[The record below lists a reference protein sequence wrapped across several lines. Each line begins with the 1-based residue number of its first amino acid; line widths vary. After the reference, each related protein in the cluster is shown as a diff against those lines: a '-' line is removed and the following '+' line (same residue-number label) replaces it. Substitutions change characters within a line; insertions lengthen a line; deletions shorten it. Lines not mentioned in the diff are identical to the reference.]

1 MPNATLVSVIVKNW
15 VHNDR
20 VGRIIIELKVL
31 FETDADLVR
40 EILIRVAKAQDLV
53 LSIPAPLVLFSEFG
67 DWGLRFQLIC
77 FVDDVEMA
85 ERVKSEMHFD
95 LLPRLKEA
103 GVRLAHPWP
112 EPGQTAPPPAKPSG
126 AA

>member
-1 MPNATLVSVIVKNW
+1 MLSVVY
-15 VHNDR
+15 
-20 VGRIIIELKVL
+20 ES
-31 FETDADLVR
+31 DADVVR
-40 EILIRVAKAQDLV
+40 EILIGVARAQELV

-67 DWGLRFQLIC
+67 DWGLKFQLVC

-95 LLPRLKEA
+95 LLRRLKEA
-103 GVRLAHPWP
+103 GVHIAHPWP
-112 EPGQTAPPPAKPSG
+112 EPGPIAASSPRPSG